1 MDRMDQVFQQ
11 ALNKHGDMMLDSSSG
26 LNNVKLGLES
36 LELITQFIE
45 ISNGLHDIFPTS
57 LAQMLTNVQMMLH
70 IGIDQITA
78 HTTA

>member
-1 MDRMDQVFQQ
+1 MDQVFQQ
-11 ALNKHGDMMLDSSSG
+11 ALNKHSGMMLDGESG

-45 ISNGLHDIFPTS
+45 ISNGLHDISPTS
-57 LAQMLTNVQMMLH
+57 LAQMLINVQMMLH

-78 HTTA
+78 HTAA